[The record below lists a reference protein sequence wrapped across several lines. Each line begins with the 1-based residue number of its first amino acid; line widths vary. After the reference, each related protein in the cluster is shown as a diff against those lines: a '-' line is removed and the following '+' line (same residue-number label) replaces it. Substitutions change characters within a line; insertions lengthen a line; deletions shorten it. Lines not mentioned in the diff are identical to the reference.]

1 MGILGADSSAANSFH
16 HQGVRMVA
24 DGFMP
29 VAYAS
34 DGLIEAIE
42 AIDKTFMLGVQWH
55 PEFFLGEKHMGN
67 LFNALV
73 EEAGPGAH
81 EQDAWMQTPNGSF
94 SRAS

>member
-1 MGILGADSSAANSFH
+1 MR
-16 HQGVRMVA
+16 VVA
-24 DGFMP
+24 DGFVP

-42 AIDKTFMLGVQWH
+42 ARDKTFMLGVQWH

-73 EEAGPGAH
+73 EEASTARRAV
-81 EQDAWMQTPNGSF
+81 AWM
-94 SRAS
+94 RASNGISLARV